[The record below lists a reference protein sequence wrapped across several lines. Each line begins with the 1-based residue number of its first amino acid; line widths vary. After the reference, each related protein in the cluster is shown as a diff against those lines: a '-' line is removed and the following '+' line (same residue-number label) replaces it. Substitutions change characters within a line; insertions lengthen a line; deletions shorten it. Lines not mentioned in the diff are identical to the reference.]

1 MKNQASTYKFKARLR
16 SEWALEK
23 PSGEILPLS
32 EVIRLLAAVDAT
44 GHIAG
49 ACKACGV
56 SYRHGWGVLR
66 DAEKEFEAPL
76 LDTSRRQ
83 GTKLTAFGQHLIWAN
98 RRVDA
103 RLMPTLESMASELQE
118 ELERLYP
125 ESQPRLRLHASHGF
139 AVEGLT
145 QLANG
150 LDMLPLE
157 LRYRTAIEALASLN
171 HGDCDLAGFQVPVG
185 EFEGPILQ
193 RYSEWLDPEQHRL
206 IFLAVRNTGMFVQ
219 PGNPK
224 NIMSVADLVKPDVRF
239 VNRQIGSSTRSLV
252 GLMLQQLKIDPS
264 RVQGFDISEFT
275 HMAIAAH
282 IASGMADVG
291 IGVETAAW
299 RCGLS
304 FIPLAK
310 ERYFFAVHRDT
321 LQAPQMRHLLDL
333 MTGEQYQQ
341 YMSQLVGYDSTG
353 MGSVQ
358 TLETAFGTAFARS
371 LPAARKESSK
381 S

>member
-1 MKNQASTYKFKARLR
+1 MTHKFKARLSSR
-16 SEWALEK
+16 WMLEK
-23 PSGEILPLS
+23 PSGTVVDLS
-32 EVIRLLAAVDAT
+32 EVIRLLEAIAAT

-56 SYRHGWGVLR
+56 SYRHGWGLLR
-66 DAEKEFEAPL
+66 NAEKEFEAAL

-83 GTKLTAFGQHLIWAN
+83 GTKLTDFGQHLVWAN

-118 ELERLYP
+118 ELEGLYP

-139 AVEGLT
+139 AVEGLM

-150 LDMLPLE
+150 LDILPLE
-157 LRYRTAIEALASLN
+157 LRYRTAIEALASLT
-171 HGDCDLAGFQVPVG
+171 HGECDLAGFQVPVG
-185 EFEGPILQ
+185 EFESPILDF
-193 RYSEWLDPEQHRL
+193 YSEWLDPVEHRL
-206 IFLAVRNTGMFVQ
+206 IHLAVRNTGMFVQ
-219 PGNPK
+219 QGNPK
-224 NIMSVADLVKPDVRF
+224 NITCIADLVNPGVRF

-252 GLMLQQLKIDPS
+252 TLMLTRLNIDTS
-264 RVQGFDISEFT
+264 RVQGFDSSEFT

-321 LQAPQMRHLLDL
+321 LNSIRMQRLLDL
-333 MTGEQYQQ
+333 MRGERYRE
-341 YMSQLVGYDSTG
+341 YISQLVGYDASS
-353 MGSVQ
+353 MGLVQ
-358 TLETAFGTAFARS
+358 TMEEAFSPALLKRKH
-371 LPAARKESSK
+371 LPSQKAYD
-381 S
+381 

>member
-1 MKNQASTYKFKARLR
+1 MKNQAATHKFKARLR
-16 SEWALEK
+16 SEWTLEK
-23 PSGEILPLS
+23 SSGEVLPLS

-44 GHIAG
+44 GHIVG

-66 DAEKEFEAPL
+66 NAEKEFEAPL

-83 GTKLTAFGQHLIWAN
+83 GTKLTPFGQHLIWAN

-103 RLMPTLESMASELQE
+103 RLTPTLESMASELQE

-125 ESQPRLRLHASHGF
+125 ESRPRLRLHASHGF

-185 EFEGPILQ
+185 EFEAPILQ
-193 RYSEWLDPEQHRL
+193 RYSEWLDPDQHRL

-219 PGNPK
+219 SGNPK
-224 NIMSVADLVKPDVRF
+224 NIVSIADLVKPDVRF

-252 GLMLQQLKIDPS
+252 GLMLQQLKIDTA
-264 RVQGFDISEFT
+264 RVQGFDNSEFT

-321 LQAPQMRHLLDL
+321 LQAPQMQRLLDL
-333 MTGEQYQQ
+333 MTGDQYGQ
-341 YMSQLVGYDSTG
+341 YVSQLVGYDCTG

-358 TLETAFGTAFARS
+358 TLETAFGSMFARS
-371 LPAARKESSK
+371 LSAARKESSK

>member
-1 MKNQASTYKFKARLR
+1 MAYKFKAHLR
-16 SEWALEK
+16 SEWTLEK
-23 PSGEILPLS
+23 SSGAVLPLN

-66 DAEKEFEAPL
+66 TAEKEFEASL
-76 LDTSRRQ
+76 LETSRRQ
-83 GTKLTAFGQHLIWAN
+83 GTKLTAFAQHLVWAN

-103 RLMPTLESMASELQE
+103 RLMPTLDSMASELQE
-118 ELERLYP
+118 ELQRLYP

-139 AVEGLT
+139 AVEGLM

-157 LRYRTAIEALASLN
+157 LRYRTAIEALASLDR
-171 HGDCDLAGFQVPVG
+171 GECDLAGFQVPVG
-185 EFEGPILQ
+185 EFEAPILR
-193 RYSEWLDPEQHRL
+193 RYSEWLNPDKHRL
-206 IFLAVRNTGMFVQ
+206 IHLAVRNTGMFVQ

-224 NIMSVADLVKPDVRF
+224 NILSVADLIKPDVRF
-239 VNRQIGSSTRSLV
+239 VNRQLGSSTRSLV
-252 GLMLQQLKIDPS
+252 GLMLKQLNIDTT
-264 RVQGFDISEFT
+264 RVQGFDSSEFT

-321 LQAPQMRHLLDL
+321 LQAPQMQRLLDL
-333 MTGEQYQQ
+333 MTGEQYRQ
-341 YMSQLVGYDSTG
+341 YVSELVGYDSTDLG
-353 MGSVQ
+353 RVQ
-358 TLETAFGTAFARS
+358 TLEEAFGLPFAKS
-371 LPAARKESSK
+371 LSGSRREFMIKP
-381 S
+381 